1 VKTVCDVLQ
10 SSVEGV
16 RGIVTFTM
24 ATGTELNSTVGALQ
38 GRNRTVAGA
47 YLLAVAVSQ
56 FVSSDDRNE
65 FIMVGVTH

>member
-1 VKTVCDVLQ
+1 
-10 SSVEGV
+10 
-16 RGIVTFTM
+16 M